1 MNDVLKLVNVEK
13 SFNTLSGEVEAVGD
27 VSFDVKDG
35 EIIGIVGS
43 SGCGK
48 STLLNIIAGLD
59 KETGGQV
66 IRYKNN
72 YGYMLQS
79 DALLPYKN
87 VLDNATLGLKLKKML
102 NDETINYTK
111 GLLNQF
117 GLDKFFE
124 KMPSELSG
132 GMRQRVALARTLAIR
147 PNLVLLDEPLSA
159 LDYVTRLT
167 ITDDIYKILKELK
180 VTTILISHDIA
191 ECVSFCD
198 RVIVLSKRPAK
209 VKNIYE
215 INLLGDTPS
224 KRRKANNFYDY
235 YDKIWGDLDKDIS

>member
-1 MNDVLKLVNVEK
+1 MNNVLKLVNVEK

-87 VLDNATLGLKLKKML
+87 VLDNATLGLKLKKIL
-102 NDETINYTK
+102 NDETVNYTK

-117 GLDKFFE
+117 GLDKFLE

-147 PNLVLLDEPLSA
+147 PNLVLLDEPLSSA
-159 LDYVTRLT
+159 AQYSLSSRAARAAYVVVFQSLVLRFRGAPRCSGIKSTGQSRQSCLP
-167 ITDDIYKILKELK
+167 LL
-180 VTTILISHDIA
+180 
-191 ECVSFCD
+191 SF
-198 RVIVLSKRPAK
+198 
-209 VKNIYE
+209 
-215 INLLGDTPS
+215 
-224 KRRKANNFYDY
+224 
-235 YDKIWGDLDKDIS
+235 